1 MAEVSDYTDKIPN
14 YNAQQ
19 PVFMATLSSLLAP
32 LVDSQNFLA
41 TIPSTFD
48 LDVAVGVQLDQTGLW
63 IGRTRDV
70 QTPIT
75 GVYFSWD
82 TDNLGWEQGYWQGA
96 FDPDEGVSAL
106 DDSTF
111 RALLYAKVAANKW
124 DSTIDGIVTALEAL
138 FAGQAVTVEVIDNQ
152 DMTLTVNVTGTLTD
166 LVFRAIVEGGYI
178 PIKPVGIGINYNLPA
193 GLVSFSGDIF
203 TSMFGPSFGR

>member
-41 TIPSTFD
+41 TIPDAFD

-96 FDPDEGVSAL
+96 FDPDEGVSGL

-124 DSTIDGIVTALEAL
+124 DSSIDGIATALEAL

-178 PIKPVGIGINYNLPA
+178 PIKPVGIGITYNLPS